1 MAELLQICHRPC
13 APCLQ
18 AGCAELLPW
27 ERRELSAIS
36 TAYPVVWGLLFQGI
50 AAACAARRQREG
62 GAVQAGEEE

>member
-18 AGCAELLPW
+18 AGCTELLPW
-27 ERRELSAIS
+27 ELRELYAIS